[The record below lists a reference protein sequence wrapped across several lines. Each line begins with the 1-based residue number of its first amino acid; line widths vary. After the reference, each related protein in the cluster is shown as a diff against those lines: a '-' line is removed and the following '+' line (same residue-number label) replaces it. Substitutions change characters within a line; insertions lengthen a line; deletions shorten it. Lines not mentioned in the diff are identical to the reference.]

1 MSTQTFSKETKD
13 GLCKIHVKRPCCR
26 RALLFGLLFF
36 RQNQEDESIL
46 ALTHRLEKEFLK
58 KEPEFTLSGIRDLI
72 RCEECG
78 RCFLR
83 GVFLSCGSI
92 VNPQK
97 IYHLELVL
105 PDESSASEVAEL
117 SEEMNIYFKKTTRRE
132 HPILYLKD
140 NESVSDFLSLIG
152 ATQASFAVVNEL
164 IRKEIRNMANRQ
176 ANCDAANINKTISA
190 AMEQLEAI
198 QHLQETGALQ
208 NLPQELYETALLRM
222 ENEDASLKELTE
234 MHHPPITKSGVNHR
248 LKRIVEF
255 SKKV

>member
-1 MSTQTFSKETKD
+1 
-13 GLCKIHVKRPCCR
+13 
-26 RALLFGLLFF
+26 
-36 RQNQEDESIL
+36 
-46 ALTHRLEKEFLK
+46 
-58 KEPEFTLSGIRDLI
+58 
-72 RCEECG
+72 
-78 RCFLR
+78 
-83 GVFLSCGSI
+83 
-92 VNPQK
+92 
-97 IYHLELVL
+97 
-105 PDESSASEVAEL
+105 
-117 SEEMNIYFKKTTRRE
+117 
-132 HPILYLKD
+132 
-140 NESVSDFLSLIG
+140 
-152 ATQASFAVVNEL
+152 
-164 IRKEIRNMANRQ
+164 MANRQ